1 MLVHCVTHIHLLKKN
16 ILEKKIKPKF
26 HIPVFFN
33 RNKKNTSCPNWRIYL
48 HHGKTKFQTPRAD
61 ILGKKNHIFF
71 FSKRSQCGHRIFIVK
86 QTDAEASNQT
96 QYHQPRSSTHTHSLS
111 FSHTLQNQHSPAT
124 SPIRFRRP
132 LRRIDPWQHTE

>member
-48 HHGKTKFQTPRAD
+48 RHGKTKFQTPRAD

-71 FSKRSQCGHRIFIVK
+71 FQK
-86 QTDAEASNQT
+86 DPNA
-96 QYHQPRSSTHTHSLS
+96 
-111 FSHTLQNQHSPAT
+111 AT
-124 SPIRFRRP
+124 AY
-132 LRRIDPWQHTE
+132 L